1 MGGRAVILLS
11 GALAMLLRLADATDT
26 KEDGDNGDVGLPSS
40 LSSLSSSS
48 PSSPLRKTGGFSVE
62 DRGWSG
68 GASGASS
75 PAAMAGG

>member
-1 MGGRAVILLS
+1 
-11 GALAMLLRLADATDT
+11 MLLRLADATDT
-26 KEDGDNGDVGLPSS
+26 KEDDDNGDVGEAAVCSS
-40 LSSLSSSS
+40 SSSSS
-48 PSSPLRKTGGFSVE
+48 PPPLRKTGGFSVE